1 MKSEE
6 DAFEWAKRD
15 IPFRYLGQVRCII
28 HKGIQDSKI
37 EVFDEMDNIF
47 RDLKSRYPTITE
59 QQILSAFER
68 IKKRHLSIL
77 QK

>member
-1 MKSEE
+1 MAKLRGKHLSMNEIGNLIIKSRHE
-6 DAFEWAKRD
+6 A
-15 IPFRYLGQVRCII
+15 
-28 HKGIQDSKI
+28 KI
-37 EVFDEMDNIF
+37 EVFDEMDNTF
-47 RDLKSRYPTITE
+47 RDLKSRYPTIVE